1 MELTTGG
8 VDLSALLGGA
18 DLEGNVLFQRIH
30 EAVSQALM
38 CPGARDSSQV
48 QDLQR
53 GTGNRYMM
61 ALRCNNGEPQVLRVL
76 PCTLFRG
83 NLVSGALIR
92 YL

>member
-1 MELTTGG
+1 MTTGG

-48 QDLQR
+48 QDMQR
-53 GTGNRYMM
+53 GTGNRHMM
-61 ALRCNNGEPQVLRVL
+61 ALRCKTESHRCCVFYLARL
-76 PCTLFRG
+76 L